1 LQPLKQFLNLP
12 ASDEREKISEEF
24 DNLFGFDGYVG
35 VIDGT
40 HCLLASKP
48 FLDGEIYYGRK
59 KI

>member
-1 LQPLKQFLNLP
+1 MP